1 MPTIVHISSLKKNV
15 DGLLRRTKRMVA
27 SSSSAGLD
35 ELLQLRTGTRYD
47 YGERRHYGLFCA
59 THVTV
64 STRALLPATLP

>member
-1 MPTIVHISSLKKNV
+1 
-15 DGLLRRTKRMVA
+15 MVA